1 MLNIGL
7 LLKKYSVSI
16 LFLNFGLA
24 LVYVAFTS
32 EQSLTFKLAASLVFI
47 SSLISFLYV
56 SGYLSAILT
65 RIIGFSSLIVALV
78 VLYLSYYSVSDTMV
92 EQKKL

>member
-47 SSLISFLYV
+47 AALISFRV
-56 SGYLSAILT
+56 QALT
-65 RIIGFSSLIVALV
+65 LNLFGVFWDLLAEPTRE
-78 VLYLSYYSVSDTMV
+78 LYLQNCILS
-92 EQKKL
+92 LFLLRRP